1 MSNSFQLENL
11 PRWFTVSS
19 VLVGGILL
27 IFALKK
33 PHSICKTQ
41 MEAFQ
46 ESQRGN
52 LYPKKVGKTTVPGL
66 LNRTQEACQLGASAG
81 ACFEFFA
88 VLRRTLKD
96 LRNFPDHCGSEI
108 LKQPEIHKALSQG
121 VELMV
126 RFAWGES
133 PPKDVASKF
142 SWLESTDLA
151 LFCAIRDQWVRLEG
165 KDSWDQLREFISTKL
180 PSEPPR
186 FESGVC
192 SNCQSRPP
200 ALTKLGRE
208 EVWRLSIFS
217 IRCDQ
222 YR

>member
-1 MSNSFQLENL
+1 MSNYLQLENI
-11 PRWFTVSS
+11 PRWFLVPF
-19 VLVGGILL
+19 VLGGGILL
-27 IFALKK
+27 IFLLQE
-33 PHSICKTQ
+33 PHSICHTQ
-41 MEAFQ
+41 MEAFREAQ
-46 ESQRGN
+46 QGN
-52 LYPKKVGKTTVPGL
+52 LYPKKIGKTTAPAL
-66 LNRTQEACQLGASAG
+66 LNRTLEACQLGASAG

-96 LRNFPDHCGSEI
+96 LRNFPDQCGAET

-121 VELMV
+121 VELLV

-133 PPKDVASKF
+133 PPKDLASKF

-151 LFCAIRDQWVRLEG
+151 LFCGIRDQWVRLDG
-165 KDSWDQLREFISTKL
+165 KDSWDQLRELISAKL

-186 FESGVC
+186 FENGVC
-192 SNCQSRPP
+192 SNCESRPP
-200 ALTKLGRE
+200 ALAKLGRE